1 MKTLATTPTIPITFI
16 NKRTTMLHRRLLL
29 SLLVGSVAAAAET
42 PTLRLAHVFSDQAVI
57 QRDHPLPVWGWA
69 APGATVTVA
78 LAGQKQTAT
87 AGADGRWQVTFTAVK
102 AGNAALEL
110 TASSGS
116 ATASAKNLVAGDV
129 WLCGGQ
135 TNMAIPLGAGVATA
149 SPKLRLLRVAER
161 IAEQPQADIG
171 DSWAACNPQ
180 SAAGF
185 SAIAYHFATTVQQD
199 SDVPIGLIQVTGS
212 NSQAQ
217 AWIAYGALNAVPE
230 TAFFARQFTE
240 AIGRYPAAS
249 AEYAAKV
256 AAMRPGWSVSDADW
270 EKPGRNLAEWKEEN
284 MPKTFEQ
291 FEFAV
296 RDGTVWFL
304 RTIDLPAG
312 AVGKDLIVSLGAMD
326 DGDAA
331 YWDGELIG
339 YTNNCN
345 DERKYPV
352 PAAKATAGKHL
363 IASKI
368 TDAGGNGGMTGKP
381 EQMALLVAGSPVMS
395 LAGPWHYRMSEERPT
410 RPPEKPMGPTD
421 PNLPTGYRNGMIAP
435 LAPYALR
442 GVLWYQD
449 ATHAALAAQY
459 RSLLPVQIAD
469 WRTAWGQAD
478 LPFVMVQTPNTG
490 LGSAKPEDSDWAELR
505 DAQAKALST
514 VPGSKLAATI
524 DLGEADST
532 RMRQVAEVGR
542 RLAALTK
549 AEGQSSG
556 PVFTKATVEGAR
568 LRVRFDQ
575 AAGGLVAGNGV
586 PLRLFSIAGEDK
598 KFVWAEAVIDGDS
611 VLVSSAAVP
620 KPVAVRYAWMNNPVN
635 ANLTNKTGVPAL
647 PFRSDSWQR

>member
-1 MKTLATTPTIPITFI
+1 MKTLAKTTATKT
-16 NKRTTMLHRRLLL
+16 RTTMLPSRLML

-57 QRDHPLPVWGWA
+57 QRDRPLPVWGWA

-87 AGADGRWQVTFTAVK
+87 AGADGRWQVTFTAIK
-102 AGNAALEL
+102 TGHAALEL

-149 SPKLRLLRVAER
+149 SPKLRLLRVVER

-171 DSWAACNPQ
+171 EAWAACNPQ
-180 SAAGF
+180 SEAGF
-185 SAIAYHFATTVQQD
+185 SAIAYHFATTVQQA

-212 NSQAQ
+212 NSPAQ
-217 AWIAYGALNAVPE
+217 AWIAHGALNAVPE
-230 TAFFARQFTE
+230 TSFFARQFTE

-256 AAMRPGWSVSDADW
+256 AAMRPGWSVSDTGW
-270 EKPGRNLAEWKEEN
+270 EKPGVSLTEWKVAN
-284 MPKTFEQ
+284 MPQTFDQ
-291 FEFAV
+291 FDFKDL
-296 RDGTVWFL
+296 DGTVWFQ

-312 AVGKDLIVSLGAMD
+312 AVGKDLIVSLGTMD

-331 YWDGELIG
+331 YWDGEMIG
-339 YTNNCN
+339 YTTNCN

-352 PAAKATAGKHL
+352 PAAKATAGKHV
-363 IASKI
+363 IVSKI

-395 LAGPWHYRMSEERPT
+395 LAGPWHFRMSEEKPSRA
-410 RPPEKPMGPTD
+410 PEKPMGPTD

-449 ATHAALAAQY
+449 APHAALAEQY
-459 RSLLPVQIAD
+459 HSLLPVQIAD

-490 LGSAKPEDSDWAELR
+490 LGTVKPGDNDWADLR
-505 DAQAKALST
+505 DAQTQALRT
-514 VPGSKLAATI
+514 VPGTKLAATI

-532 RMRQVAEVGR
+532 KIRQVAEVGR
-542 RLAALTK
+542 RLAALTT
-549 AEGQSSG
+549 AEGQTSG

-568 LRVRFDQ
+568 MRVHFDQ
-575 AAGGLVAGNGV
+575 AAGLKAGNGV
-586 PLRLFSIAGEDK
+586 PLRLFAIAGEDK
-598 KFVWAEAVIDGDS
+598 KWVWAEAVIEGDS

-620 KPVAVRYAWMNNPVN
+620 KPVAVRYAWVNNPVN
-635 ANLTNKTGVPAL
+635 ANLTNSTGIPAL
-647 PFRSDSWQR
+647 PFRSDDWKL